1 MSDADWSFLA
11 SARRHGGASP
21 SARKF
26 DKKKHNDK
34 NADHSRAPS
43 WREASD
49 QGRAALT
56 AA

>member
-11 SARRHGGASP
+11 PARRHGVSP

-26 DKKKHNDK
+26 DRKKHNDK

>member
-11 SARRHGGASP
+11 PARRHGVSP

-26 DKKKHNDK
+26 DRKKHNDK
-34 NADHSRAPS
+34 NAGHSRAPS